1 MALPKL
7 FQRIFF
13 SNNSAPAL
21 NADNLNSMS
30 KAIDDIDNRLI
41 KVGSDA
47 LVIVPQ
53 IQAYL
58 AQSEDLVEA
67 MTALSTHPP
76 YIGSNGN
83 WYVWNTT
90 QAQFVDSGYDASITT
105 SIEDITMIDYG
116 ATPYVT
122 NSGTSTDTHFHLYI
136 PKPATVSSLEKTST
150 LGRVDTY
157 TMTLQD
163 GSHFSFD
170 VINGEG
176 SGDMR
181 AADYD
186 TNGDVINAGGI
197 ASYANTFANSFAPTY
212 MDGYVK
218 KNIVTG
224 LSHSIGAQSTAYPI
238 HVEGSSSTVGANAY
252 NAHAEG
258 YKNKI
263 TPGAQFAHV
272 EGTQSCASELSHAE
286 GFRTQSIGEPSHS
299 EGAETSA
306 YGESSH
312 SEGEKTRASGKYSHA
327 EGFQTCSNGQASHA
341 EGNQTTANGSYSHA
355 SGNGSQA
362 SAEAS
367 MAIGRGGMTRIFED
381 NKHQKDR
388 LFAIGGNGSNMEV
401 VSSMDVAN
409 EAETTH
415 NVFSVDENGNTF
427 LSGFPYLVKGV
438 CNNRLIANGDFF
450 VLEDGASYLLFTQ
463 TRMANNGAWRGMQA
477 YYISQPFMPNL
488 SEPGITTSANAVPI
502 AHQFSTAGTAGL
514 TLQRTAVAYDD
525 GTGTTKWHGQIGIG
539 SCVANC
545 CVRYSLLKVVG
556 SEADFA
562 TRY

>member
-13 SNNSAPAL
+13 NNNSTPAL
-21 NADNLNSMS
+21 NADNLNAIS

-41 KVGSDA
+41 EMGSDA

-53 IQAYL
+53 IQHYL
-58 AQSEDLVEA
+58 EQAEDLVDA
-67 MTALSTHPP
+67 ITTLSTHPP
-76 YIGSNGN
+76 YIGQNGN
-83 WYVWNTT
+83 WYVWDVQT
-90 QAQFVDSGYDASITT
+90 AEYVDSNVDASITVG
-105 SIEDITMIDYG
+105 IEDITMVDYNV
-116 ATPYVT
+116 APHVANT
-122 NSGTSTDTHFHLYI
+122 GTQTDPKFHLFI
-136 PKPATVSSLEKTST
+136 PRAATISSLEKTST

-186 TNGDVINAGGI
+186 TDGDVINAGGI
-197 ASYANTFANSFAPTY
+197 ASYVSSFAGNFANSFAPTFANR
-212 MDGYVK
+212 YVQN
-218 KNIVTG
+218 NIVTG
-224 LSHSIGAQSTAYPI
+224 LGHSIDTQDSGFPI
-238 HVEGSSSTVGANAY
+238 HVEGTGSTVGTMAHNAHVEGY
-252 NAHAEG
+252 QNKILNNARYAHAEG
-258 YKNKI
+258 LLTIAGSY
-263 TPGAQFAHV
+263 A
-272 EGTQSCASELSHAE
+272 HAE
-286 GFRTQSIGEPSHS
+286 GARTE
-299 EGAETSA
+299 
-306 YGESSH
+306 
-312 SEGEKTRASGKYSHA
+312 ASGEYSHA
-327 EGFQTCSNGQASHA
+327 EGMNTCASGDYSHSEGYVTKA
-341 EGNQTTANGSYSHA
+341 EGDYSHA
-355 SGNGSQA
+355 SGQGS
-362 SAEAS
+362 SANARAS
-367 MAIGRGGMTRIFED
+367 MAIGRSGSTRAFPSET
-381 NKHQKDR
+381 KKYQKDR
-388 LFAIGGNGSNMEV
+388 LFAIGGNGSKIEV

-409 EAETTH
+409 EADTTH

-427 LSGFPYLVKGV
+427 MSGFPYLVKGV
-438 CNNRLIANGDFF
+438 CNNRLIADGDFYI
-450 VLEDGASYLLFTQ
+450 LEDGASYLLFTQ

-525 GTGTTKWHGQIGIG
+525 GTGTTKWHGRLGIG

>member
-13 SNNSAPAL
+13 KNNSAPAL

-41 KVGSDA
+41 EVGSDA

-83 WYVWNTT
+83 WYVWNITE
-90 QAQFVDSGYDASITT
+90 AQFVDSGYDASITT

-122 NSGTSTDTHFHLYI
+122 NSGTPTDTHFHLFI

-150 LGRVDTY
+150 LGRIDTY

-163 GSHFSFD
+163 GSQFHFD

-186 TNGDVINAGGI
+186 TDGDVISAGGI
-197 ASYANTFANSFAPTY
+197 ASYANTFANAFAPNY
-212 MDGYVK
+212 MNGYVK

-224 LSHSIGAQSTAYPI
+224 LSHSIGAQSTVYPI

-252 NAHAEG
+252 NAHVEG
-258 YKNKI
+258 YQNKI
-263 TPGAQFAHV
+263 LDNAHYAHV
-272 EGTQSCASELSHAE
+272 EGMQTTAGSYAHAE
-286 GFRTQSIGEPSHS
+286 GARTE
-299 EGAETSA
+299 
-306 YGESSH
+306 
-312 SEGEKTRASGKYSHA
+312 ASGEYSHA
-327 EGFQTCSNGQASHA
+327 EGMNTCASGDYSHSEGYVTKA
-341 EGNQTTANGSYSHA
+341 EGDYSHA
-355 SGNGSQA
+355 SGQGS
-362 SAEAS
+362 SANARAS
-367 MAIGRGGMTRIFED
+367 MAIGRSGSTRAFPSET
-381 NKHQKDR
+381 KKYQKDR
-388 LFAIGGNGSNMEV
+388 LFAIGGNGSNIEV

-409 EAETTH
+409 EADTTH

-427 LSGFPYLVKGV
+427 MSGFPYLVKGV
-438 CNNRLIANGDFF
+438 CNNRLIADGDFYI
-450 VLEDGASYLLFTQ
+450 LEDGASYLLFTQ

-514 TLQRTAVAYDD
+514 TLRRTAVAYDD

-545 CVRYSLLKVVG
+545 AVRYSLLKVVG